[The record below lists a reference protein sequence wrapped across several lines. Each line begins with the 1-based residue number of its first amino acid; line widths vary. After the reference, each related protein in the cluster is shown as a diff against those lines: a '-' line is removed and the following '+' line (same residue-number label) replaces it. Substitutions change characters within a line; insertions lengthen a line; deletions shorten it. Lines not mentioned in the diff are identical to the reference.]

1 MSQRA
6 KRWSALMVGI
16 ILYSVVFIFACRSAS
31 DNHIQGEPEL
41 LLFLLPGMLMA
52 LLQPDSPLKSTLV
65 MALIVT
71 LPGVLLFSDTL
82 LERHNPLL
90 LSAWSI
96 SALFWAGCG
105 ALLVRLAH
113 TLFLA
118 WLQQSRP

>member
-6 KRWSALMVGI
+6 KRWSAFIVGI
-16 ILYSVVFIFACRSAS
+16 TLYSVVFIFASQAAS
-31 DNHIQGEPEL
+31 NKSIQGEPEL

-52 LLQPDSPLKSTLV
+52 LLQPASPLKSTLL

-82 LERHNPLL
+82 LRHNLL
-90 LSAWSI
+90 RLSAWSI

-113 TLFLA
+113 ALFSA

>member
-6 KRWSALMVGI
+6 KRWSAFIVGI
-16 ILYSVVFIFACRSAS
+16 TLYSVVFIFASQAAS
-31 DNHIQGEPEL
+31 NKSIQGEPEL

-52 LLQPDSPLKSTLV
+52 L
-65 MALIVT
+65 IVT

-82 LERHNPLL
+82 LRHNLL
-90 LSAWSI
+90 RLSAWSI

-113 TLFLA
+113 ALFSA